1 MYAKTYGVCING
13 IDGYVVTVEVDI
25 SPGLPSF
32 DIVGLPAAS
41 VKEAKERV
49 RSAIKNGGF
58 EFPMKRIVVNLA
70 PAHIRKDGSSLDL
83 AIAMGILGAQ
93 QEGRSKKAGLDAKSH
108 HVFIGELSL
117 DGSLQPVIGMLSMVM
132 SVSNHT
138 FYTAETM
145 QSISNIRDIIV
156 PQGNNDEAKA
166 GSSLPV
172 LGLSTLSQ
180 VVEIVQHPERIE
192 TYMDPSPVVEEPLL
206 QKEDS
211 NYEILDLCDVKGQ
224 VMGKRALAI
233 AAAGGHHLLMT
244 GPPGSGKTMLAKR
257 LPYLLPPLSREEQLE
272 VSRIYSVMGLL
283 KHGRLME
290 QRPFRSPHHT
300 STLVAMAG
308 GGQTPR
314 PGEITLAHKGVLFL
328 DEAPEFR
335 RPVIEV
341 LRQPLEERQVH
352 ISRIGMA
359 TTYPSDCIVVM
370 AMNPCPCG
378 WFGTNEDHQCICTA
392 TQIQRYQRVLS
403 GPILDRMDLIVPVE
417 RPTLTDIHGPKD
429 TMSTSI
435 IRECVI
441 KAREIQR
448 KRYEGT
454 NIEVN
459 AHMSHRDIETFAEL
473 SEEGKELLD
482 SAFTTLHL
490 SLRSYDRII
499 KVARTIADLETSD
512 CIEPHHIAEALSYR
526 QVQEGL

>member
-1 MYAKTYGVCING
+1 MYAKTYGVCVSG

-32 DIVGLPAAS
+32 DIVGLPATS

-58 EFPMKRIVVNLA
+58 DFPMKRIVVNLA

-83 AIAMGILGAQ
+83 AIAMGILAAH
-93 QEGRSKKAGLDAKSH
+93 QEKKGKTRKCIDWNH

-117 DGSLQPVIGMLSMVM
+117 DGSLQPVMGMLSMVM
-132 SVSNHT
+132 GVTNQELGHEHC
-138 FYTAETM
+138 Y
-145 QSISNIRDIIV
+145 ISTLEDIIV
-156 PQGNNDEAKA
+156 PKGNYEEATS
-166 GSSLPV
+166 GSSIPV
-172 LGLSTLSQ
+172 YGMSTLSE
-180 VVEIVQHPERIE
+180 VVEVVEHPERKDSLSVRTQIE
-192 TYMDPSPVVEEPLL
+192 PS
-206 QKEDS
+206 KRKI
-211 NYEILDLCDVKGQ
+211 EILDLRDVKGQ
-224 VMGKRALAI
+224 IMGKRDLEI
-233 AAAGGHHLLMT
+233 AAAGGHHILMT

-257 LPYLLPPLSREEQLE
+257 LPFLLPPLSREEQLE

-283 KHGRLME
+283 KSGRLME
-290 QRPFRSPHHT
+290 ERPFRSPHHT

-308 GGQTPR
+308 GGQPPK

-352 ISRIGMA
+352 IARIGMA

-378 WFGTNEDHQCICTA
+378 WFGTEEDHRCTCTA

-403 GPILDRMDLIVPVE
+403 GPILDRMDLVVPVE
-417 RPTLTDIHGPKD
+417 RPSLTEIYAPKD
-429 TMSTSI
+429 EVSTEQVQNRV
-435 IRECVI
+435 IR
-441 KAREIQR
+441 ARFMQT
-448 KRYEGT
+448 KRYKGT
-454 NIEVN
+454 NIGVN
-459 AHMSHRDIETFAEL
+459 SHLSHGDIENYVKL
-473 SEEGKELLD
+473 SESARDLLD

-499 KVARTIADLETSD
+499 KVARTIADLAESEEILT
-512 CIEPHHIAEALSYR
+512 EHVAEALSYR